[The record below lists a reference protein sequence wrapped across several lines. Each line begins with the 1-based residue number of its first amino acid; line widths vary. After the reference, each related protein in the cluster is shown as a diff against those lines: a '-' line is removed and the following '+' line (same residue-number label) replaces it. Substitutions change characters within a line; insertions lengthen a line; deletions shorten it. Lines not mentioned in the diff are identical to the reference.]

1 MVVKV
6 QFNDNELAFE
16 NNFEAFQTVTEEVPV
31 SDYDDI
37 INKPSINGVELK
49 GDLTFKDLGIKEIP
63 NSAIE
68 EIARE
73 TLFGVVTVS
82 ST

>member
-49 GDLTFKDLGIKEIP
+49 GDLTFEDLGIKEIP
-63 NSAIE
+63 NSTIE

>member
-49 GDLTFKDLGIKEIP
+49 GDLTFEDLGIKEIP